1 MSENKSKEEMIEQ
14 KKIVSAANTK
24 IGDIKPNPNLEFSL
38 VPSQGGKKKRK
49 TKRKSKKASKKTR
62 SRR

>member
-1 MSENKSKEEMIEQ
+1 MIKQ
-14 KKIVSAANTK
+14 KKIVSAANEDIDK
-24 IGDIKPNPNLEFSL
+24 IKTNPNLEFTF